1 MSLPYATEYRSSM
14 SVIYDPNQEPPVHH
28 PLFVGNQ
35 GQRDGDV
42 RTAMSMMRENLQ
54 RVGDE
59 KTSDH

>member
-1 MSLPYATEYRSSM
+1 M

-54 RVGDE
+54 RVGAE
-59 KTSDH
+59 RTSDD